1 MPNRIYIASSVSI
14 VAVNA
19 AQQAFPLGL
28 VDNLRLEKAYVTEG
42 VIEIGSFQYADILIH
57 GYGARFSWGRA
68 YQAGGDLISMG
79 LVPADDTIPQY
90 APMFLRVIDQIAQ
103 RLIAVIHRG
112 VMETYTIE
120 INGRAKLLSN
130 VSGLACSLLS
140 ESELN

>member
-1 MPNRIYIASSVSI
+1 MPNRIYIASTSSI
-14 VAVNA
+14 VAVNGA
-19 AQQAFPLGL
+19 GQAFPLGL

-42 VIEIGSFQYADILIH
+42 VIEIGSFQYADVLIH

-68 YQAGGDLISMG
+68 FTAGQDLIGMG
-79 LVPADDTIPQY
+79 LVPSDVNIPQFQ
-90 APMFLRVIDQIAQ
+90 PIFLRVIDQIGQ
-103 RLIAVIHRG
+103 REVALIHRG

-130 VSGLACSLLS
+130 VSGIACSLLT

>member
-1 MPNRIYIASSVSI
+1 MPPRIYIASSVSI
-14 VAVNA
+14 VAVNG

-28 VDNLRLEKAYVTEG
+28 VENLRLEKTWVTEG
-42 VIEIGSFQYADILIH
+42 VIEIGSFQYADILTH

-68 YQAGGDLISMG
+68 YTAGGDLIGMG
-79 LVPADDTIPQY
+79 LVPADDSIPQY
-90 APMFLRVIDQIAQ
+90 QPMFLRVIDQIAQ

-130 VSGLACSLLS
+130 VSGLACSLIS

>member
-1 MPNRIYIASSVSI
+1 MPPRIYISSTSSI
-14 VAVNA
+14 IAVNGA
-19 AQQAFPLGL
+19 GQAFPLGL

-68 YQAGGDLISMG
+68 YTAGGDVIAMG
-79 LVPADDTIPQY
+79 LVPADVTIPQY
-90 APMFLRVIDQIAQ
+90 APMFLRIIDQIAQ
-103 RLIAVIHRG
+103 REIALIHRG

-120 INGRAKLLSN
+120 LGGRAKLMSN
-130 VSGLACSLLS
+130 VSGLACSLLT

>member
-1 MPNRIYIASSVSI
+1 MPPRIYIGSTVSI
-14 VAVNA
+14 IAVNA
-19 AQQAFPLGL
+19 AGQAFPLGL
-28 VDNLRLEKAYVTEG
+28 VDNLRLEKSYVTEG

-68 YQAGGDLISMG
+68 YVAGGDLINMG
-79 LVPADDTIPQY
+79 LVPADITIPQY
-90 APMFLRVIDQIAQ
+90 GPMFLRVIDQIAQ
-103 RLIAVIHRG
+103 REVALIHKG
-112 VMETYTIE
+112 VTETYTIE

>member
-1 MPNRIYIASSVSI
+1 MAERIYIGSTTSI

-19 AQQAFPLGL
+19 AGQAFPLGL
-28 VDNLRLEKAYVTEG
+28 VDNLRLEKAWVTEG

-68 YQAGGDLISMG
+68 YTASNDLVAMG
-79 LVPADDTIPQY
+79 LVPSDVTIPQY
-90 APMFLRVIDQIAQ
+90 APMFLRVIDQLAQ
-103 RLIAVIHRG
+103 REIALIHKG